1 MKQFLLILAMGL
13 LTAPVASA
21 QKKKDRRVQPQQQTA
36 ATPEPLTA
44 SEYVYDFGKIP
55 QGKPVYH
62 TFTIYNNGMEQFQ
75 LQNVQTSCGCTT
87 PEYSK
92 EPVAKGGS
100 TTIKVGYNSA
110 AEGHFEKSITF
121 FYNDGE
127 SKQLIIKGYVWK
139 TPDVSVPANAA
150 LQVFQ
155 KQQ

>member
-1 MKQFLLILAMGL
+1 MKHLVLLLVCAFTLAP
-13 LTAPVASA
+13 TAFA
-21 QKKKDRRVQPQQQTA
+21 QKKKNKQPGQEPQVA
-36 ATPEPLTA
+36 ATVEPLTA

-62 TFTIYNNGMEQFQ
+62 TFTIYNNGLESFQ

-100 TTIKVGYNSA
+100 TTIKVGYNAA
-110 AEGHFEKSITF
+110 AEGYFEKSITF
-121 FYNDGE
+121 YYNDGE
-127 SKQLIIKGYVWK
+127 SKQLIIKGFVWK
-139 TPDVSVPANAA
+139 TPDASVPANAA

-155 KQQ
+155 KKH

>member
-1 MKQFLLILAMGL
+1 MKELLLLLAL
-13 LTAPVASA
+13 ALVLAPAATA
-21 QKKKDRRVQPQQQTA
+21 QKKKAKPTPAPQQI
-36 ATPEPLTA
+36 ATVPEALTA
-44 SEYVYDFGKIP
+44 SEYQFDFGKIP

-62 TFTIYNNGMEQFQ
+62 TFTLYNNGMESFQ

-100 TTIKVGYNSA
+100 TTIKVGYNAA

-121 FYNDGE
+121 YYNNGE
-127 SKQLIIKGYVWK
+127 SKQLIIKGHVWK
-139 TPDVSVPANAA
+139 TPDGSVPANAA

-155 KQQ
+155 KQ